1 MPLFFFSPEAAYS
14 NGTGGKCYIKS
25 KIACTNMIKEIN
37 KNAAITCLQENVSGV
52 KPRPQSHGDCLLL
65 SEVMIVRVYWRLAL

>member
-1 MPLFFFSPEAAYS
+1 
-14 NGTGGKCYIKS
+14 
-25 KIACTNMIKEIN
+25 MIKEIN